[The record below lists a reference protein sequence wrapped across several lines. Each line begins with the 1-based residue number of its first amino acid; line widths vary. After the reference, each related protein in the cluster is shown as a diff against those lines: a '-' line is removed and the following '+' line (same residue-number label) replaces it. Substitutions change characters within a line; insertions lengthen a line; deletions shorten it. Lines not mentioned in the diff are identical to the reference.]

1 MEYKVNVSP
10 AQCMRATHHATQRLA
25 HDALCESGTSYCLSY
40 EAGKREESWSSLPRL
55 MSWKER

>member
-40 EAGKREESWSSLPRL
+40 EAGKREES
-55 MSWKER
+55 